1 MKKIVKG
8 NDFTLRIPVSRMFN
22 GVAEPFPLPG
32 CTDIVVN
39 VVSSY
44 RRISLPYAIDVSD
57 DHIINARVEGDAIP
71 RGIYALEVKGK
82 FLGNDWRS
90 NEYEQFSIV
99 DNNASGD
106 TAFTPQEGEDS
117 VLMNTA
123 LIILAP
129 DVALGGLIADAEKA
143 IAKVDEKL
151 TEVDST
157 VGEAVRKADAATE
170 QATTAAATAAKSAND
185 AATAANTAKT
195 NAETATKKA
204 TDAAGAATT
213 ATANANTATQK
224 ANDAAT
230 ASEKVNATIT
240 AENVLEVTDRT
251 GAKKTLALADQT
263 ATAEKLAALEK
274 TDEQQNNRLGK
285 LEQAVT
291 DLGGTS
297 DAYYYA
303 SQDTSQ
309 PSPDLVNPQTNASIQ
324 LLQDMY
330 RPFLVDHTEAKA
342 GVEVMPAD
350 ELKRNNWLRYAN
362 GKFAP
367 AVGITEEMRA
377 ECDVE
382 LYLDAEHTEKYC
394 DAGKFDAER
403 FYNQYGMTQKLY
415 DAQGKAVRILRP
427 WETTSKD
434 YSIMVGDPS
443 GTYLLDGYSTKE
455 GEQDIMYKGISKS
468 YREVAGCKPRYLA
481 PTLLAPCHATSVT
494 GSDGKVRFRSFPF
507 LYNAGDDNT
516 KGGFNADFG
525 VKMFYDNGCYP
536 RVNDVSQ
543 ITSMQYARNNNA
555 DQTKSYP
562 FAEAGF
568 HAYNTFIIAHELLY
582 GTNYIDNPDTLFSFG
597 VSDMNN
603 CTNNATWEKYG
614 GIRVKAG
621 NDGEWSYKTWSHI
634 PSFMYK
640 DATGTKVNANFS
652 VIFNYD
658 FPKWRE
664 MEAQLVLSFATELG
678 VQENTEFDVYGQKYR
693 YITPSKAKGLTDGY
707 MNAIVYKVVP
717 AEWQGYDANGNAVT
731 WKMEANLP
739 QGIIDGLTTSGDIFC
754 YAGGGYEQVA
764 IYHSPTSAGKAGAE
778 ERIIYIETDQR
789 KWHSETVD
797 RKNDNVMFDFESQYE
812 KVEHVDNV
820 LSRWLKQR
828 VPHTPLCKMNG
839 GYYHTFVSG
848 FNANE
853 NSFSANE
860 GQHVRLGI
868 RICGI
873 PVWQQSGSRCLN
885 ARVPVKTLGKNNGGS
900 AQCLFKKRG

>member
-1 MKKIVKG
+1 M
-8 NDFTLRIPVSRMFN
+8 
-22 GVAEPFPLPG
+22 AE
-32 CTDIVVN
+32 TI
-39 VVSSY
+39 
-44 RRISLPYAIDVSD
+44 IS
-57 DHIINARVEGDAIP
+57 
-71 RGIYALEVKGK
+71 
-82 FLGNDWRS
+82 
-90 NEYEQFSIV
+90 
-99 DNNASGD
+99 NNAEEVQVKIIPEKAGTAYDATKAYRLLDYIVIDNTEMYICTNVDETTNTCVGKPLTD
-106 TAFTPQEGEDS
+106 TNYWDKCIS
-117 VLMNTA
+117 M
-123 LIILAP
+123 
-129 DVALGGLIADAEKA
+129 ADIKAAAEK
-143 IAKVDEKL
+143 
-151 TEVDST
+151 
-157 VGEAVRKADAATE
+157 
-170 QATTAAATAAKSAND
+170 ATTAATTAAKSAIA
-185 AATAANTAKT
+185 AATATNTAKT
-195 NAETATKKA
+195 NADAATKKA
-204 TDAAGAATT
+204 TDAAGAATI
-213 ATANANTATQK
+213 ATTNANTATQK

-263 ATAEKLAALEK
+263 ATAEKFAALEK
-274 TDEQQNNRLGK
+274 TDEQQNTRLGK
-285 LEQAVT
+285 LEQAVA

-330 RPFLVDHTEAKA
+330 RPFLVDHTEAKE

-403 FYNQYGMTQKLY
+403 FYNQYGMAQKLY
-415 DAQGKAVRILRP
+415 DASGNAVRILRP

-507 LYNAGDDNT
+507 LYNAGDNNT

-555 DQTKSYP
+555 DQTKPYP
-562 FAEAGF
+562 FAEAGH
-568 HAYNTFIIAHELLY
+568 HAYTTFLIAHELLY
-582 GTNYIDNPDTLFSFG
+582 GTNYINNPDMLFSTG
-597 VSDMNN
+597 SSSVDWIAENDEN
-603 CTNNATWEKYG
+603 GWRKYG
-614 GIRVKAG
+614 GIRINAG
-621 NDGEWSYKTWSHI
+621 TDGQWRHLQWSAT
-634 PSFMYK
+634 PTFMCK
-640 DATGTKVNANFS
+640 DANGTKINTSMTAFVNKE
-652 VIFNYD
+652 

-664 MEAQLVLSFATELG
+664 MEAQLVLSFAAELG
-678 VQENTEFDVYGQKYR
+678 VRENTEFEVYGQKYR

-717 AEWQGYDANGNAVT
+717 AEWQGYDTNGNAVT
-731 WKMEANLP
+731 WKMEANLR
-739 QGIIDGLTTSGDIFC
+739 QGIIDGLTTSGDVFHFR
-754 YAGGGYEQVA
+754 GGGYEQVA
-764 IYHSPTSAGKAGAE
+764 TNHYTSLSGQKGGNDVDL
-778 ERIIYIETDQR
+778 YIETDQR
-789 KWHSETVD
+789 KWHSEQVI
-797 RKNDNVMFDFESQYE
+797 KKANLGVFDFENNYE
-812 KVEHVDNV
+812 KIAHVTNV
-820 LSRWLKQR
+820 TIGWMKQR
-828 VPHTPLCKMNG
+828 LPFTSFYKTTG
-839 GYYHTFVSG
+839 GARNTFVTG
-848 FNANE
+848 FNDFSNWY
-853 NSFSANE
+853 SFQVDE
-860 GQHVRLGI
+860 RVRLPVRLG
-868 RICGI
+868 GTSF
-873 PVWQQSGSRCLN
+873 WGYTASRSIS
-885 ARVPVKTLGKNNGGS
+885 ADTSVSSISRYFGGS
-900 AQCLFKKRG
+900 AQCLFTKRS

>member
-1 MKKIVKG
+1 MAKTQTRVKVIFTKVGTAYDATKTYRLLDYIVL
-8 NDFTLRIPVSRMFN
+8 NDVTVY
-22 GVAEPFPLPG
+22 V
-32 CTDIVVN
+32 C
-39 VVSSY
+39 
-44 RRISLPYAIDVSD
+44 
-57 DHIINARVEGDAIP
+57 
-71 RGIYALEVKGK
+71 K
-82 FLGNDWRS
+82 
-90 NEYEQFSIV
+90 
-99 DNNASGD
+99 
-106 TAFTPQEGEDS
+106 
-117 VLMNTA
+117 
-123 LIILAP
+123 
-129 DVALGGLIADAEKA
+129 
-143 IAKVDEKL
+143 KVDKTTMTCVGHPL
-151 TEVDST
+151 TDTDYWDKFIDMAEF
-157 VGEAVRKADAATE
+157 KAAAE
-170 QATTAAATAAKSAND
+170 QATTAANTAAKSAND
-185 AATAANTAKT
+185 AATAATTAKT
-195 NAETATKKA
+195 NADAATKKA

-213 ATANANTATQK
+213 ATTNANTATQK

-230 ASEKVNATIT
+230 ASERVNATIT

-251 GAKKTLALADQT
+251 GTKKTLALADQT
-263 ATAEKLAALEK
+263 TTVEKLAALEK
-274 TDEQQNNRLGK
+274 TDEQQNTRLGK
-285 LEQAVT
+285 LEQSVA

-330 RPFLVDHTEAKA
+330 RPFLVDHTEAKE

-403 FYNQYGMTQKLY
+403 FYNQYGMAQKLY
-415 DAQGKAVRILRP
+415 DASGNAVRILRP

-443 GTYLLDGYSTKE
+443 GTYLIDGYSTKE

-507 LYNAGDDNT
+507 LYNAGDNNT

-543 ITSMQYARNNNA
+543 VTSMQYARNNNA
-555 DQTKSYP
+555 DKTKPYP
-562 FAEAGF
+562 FAEAGH

-582 GTNYIDNPDTLFSFG
+582 GTNYINNPDTLFSTGTSG
-597 VSDMNN
+597 VDGFAENDE
-603 CTNNATWEKYG
+603 AGWRKYG

-621 NDGEWSYKTWSHI
+621 NDGQWRNLLWQSNPT
-634 PSFMYK
+634 FMCK
-640 DATGTKVNANFS
+640 DANGTKINANMTVF
-652 VIFNYD
+652 VNND

-664 MEAQLVLSFATELG
+664 MEAQLVLSFASELG
-678 VQENTEFDVYGQKYR
+678 IQENTEFEVYGQKYR
-693 YITPSKAKGLTDGY
+693 YITPSKAKGLADGY

-717 AEWQGYDANGNAVT
+717 AEWQGYDTNGNAVT
-731 WKMEANLP
+731 WKMEANLR
-739 QGIIDGLTTSGDIFC
+739 QGIIDGLTTSGDI
-754 YAGGGYEQVA
+754 YHYRGGGYEQVA
-764 IYHSPTSAGKAGAE
+764 TNHFTSNTGQTGQNDMDL
-778 ERIIYIETDQR
+778 YIETDQR

-797 RKNDNVMFDFESQYE
+797 NKLNLGVFDFEGQYE
-812 KVEHVDNV
+812 KVGHLTNV
-820 LSRWLKQR
+820 VRGWLKKR
-828 VPHTPLCKMNG
+828 VPHTPFYKMMG
-839 GYYHTFVSG
+839 GQRNTYVSG
-848 FNANE
+848 FNSNE
-853 NSFSANE
+853 NWYSSTVNQRIRLA
-860 GQHVRLGI
+860 VRLG
-868 RICGI
+868 GYAN
-873 PVWQQSGSRCLN
+873 WGFAGSRYLN
-885 ARVPVKTLGKNNGGS
+885 AFASVRNTTRNFGGS
-900 AQCLFKKRG
+900 AQCLFSKRS

>member
-1 MKKIVKG
+1 MAKTQTRVKVIFTKVGTAYDATKAYRLHDYIV
-8 NDFTLRIPVSRMFN
+8 LN
-22 GVAEPFPLPG
+22 GVTVYSCKKVDKTTMTCVGHPLTDTDYWDKFIDMAEFK
-32 CTDIVVN
+32 
-39 VVSSY
+39 
-44 RRISLPYAIDVSD
+44 A
-57 DHIINARVEGDAIP
+57 A
-71 RGIYALEVKGK
+71 
-82 FLGNDWRS
+82 
-90 NEYEQFSIV
+90 
-99 DNNASGD
+99 
-106 TAFTPQEGEDS
+106 
-117 VLMNTA
+117 
-123 LIILAP
+123 
-129 DVALGGLIADAEKA
+129 AEK
-143 IAKVDEKL
+143 
-151 TEVDST
+151 
-157 VGEAVRKADAATE
+157 
-170 QATTAAATAAKSAND
+170 ATTAANTAAKSATD

-195 NAETATKKA
+195 NADAATKKA

-213 ATANANTATQK
+213 ATSNANTATQK

-251 GAKKTLALADQT
+251 GAKKTLALAEQA

-274 TDEQQNNRLGK
+274 ADEQHDNRLGK
-285 LEQAVT
+285 LEQAVA

-309 PSPDLVNPQTNASIQ
+309 ASPDLVNPQTNASIQ

-330 RPFLVDHTEAKA
+330 RPFLVDHTEAKE

-382 LYLDAEHTEKYC
+382 LYLDAEHTQKYC

-403 FYNQYGMTQKLY
+403 FYNQYGMAQKLY
-415 DAQGKAVRILRP
+415 NASGKAVRILRP

-443 GTYLLDGYSTKE
+443 GTYLVDGYSTKE

-468 YREVAGCKPRYLA
+468 YREVSGCKPRYLA

-494 GSDGKVRFRSFPF
+494 GSDGNIRFRSFPF

-525 VKMFYDNGCYP
+525 VKAFYDNGCYP

-543 ITSMQYARNNNA
+543 VTSMQYARNNNA
-555 DQTKSYP
+555 DKTKPYP

-568 HAYNTFIIAHELLY
+568 HAYNTFLIAHELLY
-582 GTNYIDNPDTLFSFG
+582 GTNYLNNPDTLFSTGTSG
-597 VSDMNN
+597 VDYFAANSEDG
-603 CTNNATWEKYG
+603 WKKYG

-621 NDGEWSYKTWSHI
+621 NDGEWSFLRWSSN
-634 PSFMYK
+634 PDFMCK
-640 DATGTKVNANFS
+640 DANGTKINTNMTVFVNS
-652 VIFNYD
+652 E

-664 MEAQLVLSFATELG
+664 MEAQLVLSFAAELG
-678 VQENTEFDVYGQKYR
+678 VQENTEFEVYGQKYR

-717 AEWQGYDANGNAVT
+717 AEWQGYDTSGNAVT
-731 WKMEANLP
+731 WKMEANLR
-739 QGIIDGLTTSGDIFC
+739 QGIIDGLTTSGDINH
-754 YAGGGYEQVA
+754 YRGGGYEQVA
-764 IYHSPTSAGKAGAE
+764 TNHHDSADGLTGKNE
-778 ERIIYIETDQR
+778 VDLYIETDQR

-797 RKNDNVMFDFESQYE
+797 KKLNLGAFDFESQYE
-812 KVEHVDNV
+812 KVAHVSNV
-820 LSRWLKQR
+820 VSGWIKQR
-828 VPHTPLCKMNG
+828 VPHTSFYKMMG
-839 GYYHTFVSG
+839 GQRNTYVSG

-853 NSFSANE
+853 NYYSSIDN
-860 GQHVRLGI
+860 QRVRLCF
-868 RICGI
+868 RIGGATS
-873 PVWQQSGSRCLN
+873 WDFAGSRYSNNSASLLVTG
-885 ARVPVKTLGKNNGGS
+885 RYNGGS
-900 AQCLFKKRG
+900 AQCLFTKRS

>member
-1 MKKIVKG
+1 MAKTQTRVKVIFTKVGTAYDATKTYRLLDYIVL
-8 NDFTLRIPVSRMFN
+8 NDVTVY
-22 GVAEPFPLPG
+22 V
-32 CTDIVVN
+32 C
-39 VVSSY
+39 
-44 RRISLPYAIDVSD
+44 
-57 DHIINARVEGDAIP
+57 
-71 RGIYALEVKGK
+71 K
-82 FLGNDWRS
+82 
-90 NEYEQFSIV
+90 
-99 DNNASGD
+99 
-106 TAFTPQEGEDS
+106 
-117 VLMNTA
+117 
-123 LIILAP
+123 
-129 DVALGGLIADAEKA
+129 
-143 IAKVDEKL
+143 KVDKTTMTCVGHPL
-151 TEVDST
+151 TDTDYWDKFIDMAEF
-157 VGEAVRKADAATE
+157 KAAAE
-170 QATTAAATAAKSAND
+170 QATTAANTAAKSAND
-185 AATAANTAKT
+185 AATAATIAKT
-195 NAETATKKA
+195 NADAATKKA
-204 TDAAGAATT
+204 TDAAASAAT
-213 ATANANTATQK
+213 ATTNANTATQK

-230 ASEKVNATIT
+230 ASERVNATIT

-251 GAKKTLALADQT
+251 GTKKTLALADQT
-263 ATAEKLAALEK
+263 TTVEKLAALEK
-274 TDEQQNNRLGK
+274 TDEQQNTRLGK
-285 LEQAVT
+285 LEQSVA

-330 RPFLVDHTEAKA
+330 RPFLVDHTEAKE

-403 FYNQYGMTQKLY
+403 FYNQYGMAQKLY
-415 DAQGKAVRILRP
+415 DASGNAVRILRP

-443 GTYLLDGYSTKE
+443 GTYLIDGYSTKE

-507 LYNAGDDNT
+507 LYNAGDNNT

-543 ITSMQYARNNNA
+543 VTSMQYARNNNA
-555 DQTKSYP
+555 DKTKPYP
-562 FAEAGF
+562 FAEAGH

-582 GTNYIDNPDTLFSFG
+582 GTNYINNPDTLFSTGTSG
-597 VSDMNN
+597 VDGFAENN
-603 CTNNATWEKYG
+603 EAGWRKYG

-621 NDGEWSYKTWSHI
+621 NDGQWRNLLWKSNPT
-634 PSFMYK
+634 FMCK
-640 DATGTKVNANFS
+640 DANGTKINVNMTVFVN
-652 VIFNYD
+652 NE

-664 MEAQLVLSFATELG
+664 MEAQLVLSFASELG
-678 VQENTEFDVYGQKYR
+678 IQENTEFEVYGQKYR
-693 YITPSKAKGLTDGY
+693 YITPSKAKGLADGY

-717 AEWQGYDANGNAVT
+717 AEWQGYDTNGNAVT
-731 WKMEANLP
+731 WKMEANLR
-739 QGIIDGLTTSGDIFC
+739 QGIIDGLTTSGDSNH
-754 YAGGGYEQVA
+754 YRGGGYEQVA
-764 IYHSPTSAGKAGAE
+764 TNHFTSTTGQTGQNDMDL
-778 ERIIYIETDQR
+778 YIETDQR

-797 RKNDNVMFDFESQYE
+797 NKLNLGVFDFEGQYE
-812 KVEHVDNV
+812 KVGHLTNV
-820 LSRWLKQR
+820 VRGWLKKR
-828 VPHTPLCKMNG
+828 VPHTPFYKMIG
-839 GYYHTFVSG
+839 GQRNTYVSG
-848 FNANE
+848 FNSNE
-853 NSFSANE
+853 NWYSSTVNQRIRLA
-860 GQHVRLGI
+860 VRLGGYA
-868 RICGI
+868 RGDFAC
-873 PVWQQSGSRCLN
+873 SRFLD
-885 ARVPVKTLGKNNGGS
+885 ASSSVGATYRASGGS
-900 AQCLFKKRG
+900 AQCLFSKRS

>member
-1 MKKIVKG
+1 MAKTQTRVKVIFTKVGTAYDATKTYRLLDYIVL
-8 NDFTLRIPVSRMFN
+8 NDVTVY
-22 GVAEPFPLPG
+22 V
-32 CTDIVVN
+32 C
-39 VVSSY
+39 
-44 RRISLPYAIDVSD
+44 
-57 DHIINARVEGDAIP
+57 
-71 RGIYALEVKGK
+71 K
-82 FLGNDWRS
+82 
-90 NEYEQFSIV
+90 
-99 DNNASGD
+99 
-106 TAFTPQEGEDS
+106 
-117 VLMNTA
+117 
-123 LIILAP
+123 
-129 DVALGGLIADAEKA
+129 
-143 IAKVDEKL
+143 KVDKTTMTCVGHPL
-151 TEVDST
+151 TDTDYWDKFIDMAEF
-157 VGEAVRKADAATE
+157 KAAAE
-170 QATTAAATAAKSAND
+170 QATTAATTAAKSAND

-195 NAETATKKA
+195 NADAATKKA
-204 TDAAGAATT
+204 TDAAASAAT
-213 ATANANTATQK
+213 ATTNANTATQK

-230 ASEKVNATIT
+230 ASERVNATIT

-263 ATAEKLAALEK
+263 TTVEKLAALEK
-274 TDEQQNNRLGK
+274 TDEQQNTRLGK
-285 LEQAVT
+285 LEQSVA

-330 RPFLVDHTEAKA
+330 RPFIVDHTEAKE

-403 FYNQYGMTQKLY
+403 FYNQYGMAQKLY
-415 DAQGKAVRILRP
+415 DASGNAVRILRP

-443 GTYLLDGYSTKE
+443 GTYLIDGYSTKE

-468 YREVAGCKPRYLA
+468 YRDVAGCKPRYLA

-507 LYNAGDDNT
+507 LYNAGDNNT

-536 RVNDVSQ
+536 RVNDVNQ

-555 DQTKSYP
+555 DKTKPYP
-562 FAEAGF
+562 FAEAGH

-582 GTNYIDNPDTLFSFG
+582 GTNYINNPDTLFSTGTSG
-597 VSDMNN
+597 VDGFAENDE
-603 CTNNATWEKYG
+603 AGWRKYG

-621 NDGEWSYKTWSHI
+621 NDGQWRNLLWQSNPT
-634 PSFMYK
+634 FMCK
-640 DATGTKVNANFS
+640 DANGTKINASMTVFVNN
-652 VIFNYD
+652 D

-664 MEAQLVLSFATELG
+664 MEAQLVLSFASELG
-678 VQENTEFDVYGQKYR
+678 IQENTEFEVYGQKYR
-693 YITPSKAKGLTDGY
+693 YITPSKAKGLADGY

-717 AEWQGYDANGNAVT
+717 AEWQGYDTNGNAVT
-731 WKMEANLP
+731 WKMEANLR
-739 QGIIDGLTTSGDIFC
+739 QGIIDGLTTSGDIQH
-754 YAGGGYEQVA
+754 YRGGGYEQVA
-764 IYHSPTSAGKAGAE
+764 TNHFTSTTGQTGQNDMDL
-778 ERIIYIETDQR
+778 YIETDQR

-797 RKNDNVMFDFESQYE
+797 NKLNLGVFDFEGQYE
-812 KVEHVDNV
+812 KVGHLTNV
-820 LSRWLKQR
+820 VRGWLKKR
-828 VPHTPLCKMNG
+828 VPHTPFYKMMG
-839 GYYHTFVSG
+839 GQRNTYVSG
-848 FNANE
+848 YNSNE
-853 NSFSANE
+853 NWYSSTVNQRIRLA
-860 GQHVRLGI
+860 VRLGG
-868 RICGI
+868 CASWGNA
-873 PVWQQSGSRCLN
+873 GSRILYAATSVGLPHRN
-885 ARVPVKTLGKNNGGS
+885 DGGS
-900 AQCLFKKRG
+900 AQCLFSKRS

>member
-1 MKKIVKG
+1 MAKTQTRVKVIFTKVGTAYDATKTYRLLDYIVL
-8 NDFTLRIPVSRMFN
+8 NDVTVY
-22 GVAEPFPLPG
+22 V
-32 CTDIVVN
+32 C
-39 VVSSY
+39 
-44 RRISLPYAIDVSD
+44 
-57 DHIINARVEGDAIP
+57 
-71 RGIYALEVKGK
+71 K
-82 FLGNDWRS
+82 
-90 NEYEQFSIV
+90 
-99 DNNASGD
+99 
-106 TAFTPQEGEDS
+106 
-117 VLMNTA
+117 
-123 LIILAP
+123 
-129 DVALGGLIADAEKA
+129 
-143 IAKVDEKL
+143 KVDKTTMTCVGHPL
-151 TEVDST
+151 TDTDYWDKFIDMAEF
-157 VGEAVRKADAATE
+157 KAAAE
-170 QATTAAATAAKSAND
+170 QATTAANTAAKSAND

-195 NAETATKKA
+195 NADAATKKA
-204 TDAAGAATT
+204 TDAAASAAT
-213 ATANANTATQK
+213 ATTNANTATQK

-230 ASEKVNATIT
+230 ASERVNATIT

-251 GAKKTLALADQT
+251 GTKKTLALADQT
-263 ATAEKLAALEK
+263 TTVEKLAALEK
-274 TDEQQNNRLGK
+274 TDEQQNTRLGK
-285 LEQAVT
+285 LEQSVA

-330 RPFLVDHTEAKA
+330 RPFIVDHTEAKE

-403 FYNQYGMTQKLY
+403 FYNQYGMAQKLY
-415 DAQGKAVRILRP
+415 DASGNAVRILRP

-443 GTYLLDGYSTKE
+443 GTYLIDGYSTKE

-468 YREVAGCKPRYLA
+468 YRDVAGCKPRYLA

-507 LYNAGDDNT
+507 LYNAGDNNT

-543 ITSMQYARNNNA
+543 VTSMQYARNNNA
-555 DQTKSYP
+555 DKTKPYP
-562 FAEAGF
+562 FAEAGH

-582 GTNYIDNPDTLFSFG
+582 GTNYINNPDTLFSTGTSG
-597 VSDMNN
+597 VDWFAENDE
-603 CTNNATWEKYG
+603 AGWRKYG

-621 NDGEWSYKTWSHI
+621 NDGQWRNLLWQSNPT
-634 PSFMYK
+634 FMCK
-640 DATGTKVNANFS
+640 DANGTKINANMTVF
-652 VIFNYD
+652 VNNE

-664 MEAQLVLSFATELG
+664 MEAQLVLSFASELG
-678 VQENTEFDVYGQKYR
+678 IQENTEFEVYGQKYR
-693 YITPSKAKGLTDGY
+693 YITPSKAKGLADGY

-717 AEWQGYDANGNAVT
+717 AEWQGYDTNGNAVT
-731 WKMEANLP
+731 WKMEANLR
-739 QGIIDGLTTSGDIFC
+739 QGIIDGLTTSGDI
-754 YAGGGYEQVA
+754 YHYRGGGYEQVA
-764 IYHSPTSAGKAGAE
+764 TNHFTSTTGQTGQNDMDL
-778 ERIIYIETDQR
+778 YIETDQR

-797 RKNDNVMFDFESQYE
+797 NKLNLGVFDFEGQYE
-812 KVEHVDNV
+812 KVGHLTNV
-820 LSRWLKQR
+820 VSGWLKKR
-828 VPHTPLCKMNG
+828 VPHTPFYKMMG
-839 GYYHTFVSG
+839 GQRNTYVSG

-853 NSFSANE
+853 NWYSSTVNQRIRLA
-860 GQHVRLGI
+860 VRLG
-868 RICGI
+868 GSAA
-873 PVWQQSGSRCLN
+873 WADAGSRSLYAHN
-885 ARVPVKTLGKNNGGS
+885 SVRSTARIAGGS
-900 AQCLFKKRG
+900 AQCLFSKRS

>member
-1 MKKIVKG
+1 MVETI
-8 NDFTLRIPVSRMFN
+8 
-22 GVAEPFPLPG
+22 
-32 CTDIVVN
+32 
-39 VVSSY
+39 
-44 RRISLPYAIDVSD
+44 IS
-57 DHIINARVEGDAIP
+57 
-71 RGIYALEVKGK
+71 
-82 FLGNDWRS
+82 
-90 NEYEQFSIV
+90 
-99 DNNASGD
+99 NNAEEVQVKIIPEKAGTAYDANKAYRLLDYIVIDNTEMYICTNVDEATNTCVGKPLTD
-106 TAFTPQEGEDS
+106 TNYWDKCIS
-117 VLMNTA
+117 M
-123 LIILAP
+123 
-129 DVALGGLIADAEKA
+129 ADIKAAAEKA
-143 IAKVDEKL
+143 ATAATTAAKNA
-151 TEVDST
+151 T
-157 VGEAVRKADAATE
+157 DAA
-170 QATTAAATAAKSAND
+170 TAAATA
-185 AATAANTAKT
+185 KT
-195 NAETATKKA
+195 NADAATKKA

-213 ATANANTATQK
+213 ATTNANTATQK

-285 LEQAVT
+285 LEQAVA

-415 DAQGKAVRILRP
+415 NASGKAVRILRP

-494 GSDGKVRFRSFPF
+494 GSDGKIRFRSFPF

-516 KGGFNADFG
+516 KGGFNPDFG
-525 VKMFYDNGCYP
+525 VKAFYDNGCYP

-555 DQTKSYP
+555 DKTKPYP

-568 HAYNTFIIAHELLY
+568 HAYNTFLIAHELLY
-582 GTNYIDNPDTLFSFG
+582 GTNYINNPDTLFSTG
-597 VSDMNN
+597 TSDTEK
-603 CTNNATWEKYG
+603 CTDNETWKKYG

-621 NDGEWSYKTWSHI
+621 NDGEWSYYKWSNVA
-634 PSFMYK
+634 SFMYK
-640 DATGTKVNANFS
+640 DANRTKVNANFS
-652 VIFNYD
+652 VIFNNE

-664 MEAQLVLSFATELG
+664 MEAQLVLSFAAELG
-678 VQENTEFDVYGQKYR
+678 IQENTEFEVYGQKYR
-693 YITPSKAKGLTDGY
+693 YITPSKARGLADGY

-717 AEWQGYDANGNAVT
+717 GEWQGYDTNGNAVT
-731 WKMEANLP
+731 WKMEANLR
-739 QGIIDGLTTSGDIFC
+739 QGIIDGLTTSGDIYYFI
-754 YAGGGYEQVA
+754 GGGYEQIA
-764 IYHSPTSAGKAGAE
+764 IYHLPTSAGKAGAE
-778 ERIIYIETDQR
+778 ERILYIETDQR

-797 RKNDNVMFDFESQYE
+797 NKANLGVFDFESQYE
-812 KVEHVDNV
+812 KVAHVDDA
-820 LSRWLKQR
+820 LSGWLKQR
-828 VPHTPLCKMNG
+828 VPHTPFYKTIG
-839 GYYHTFVSG
+839 GNINTFVCG
-848 FNANE
+848 NNFNE
-853 NSFSANE
+853 NYYGSKD

-868 RICGI
+868 KTCGI
-873 PVWQQSGSRCLN
+873 SIWYRANSRIMN
-885 ARVPVKTLGKNNGGS
+885 ARSLATNQGKNNGGS
-900 AQCLFKKRG
+900 AQCLFTKRG

>member
-1 MKKIVKG
+1 MAKTQTRVKVIFTKVGTAYDATKTYRLLDYIVL
-8 NDFTLRIPVSRMFN
+8 NDVTVY
-22 GVAEPFPLPG
+22 V
-32 CTDIVVN
+32 C
-39 VVSSY
+39 
-44 RRISLPYAIDVSD
+44 
-57 DHIINARVEGDAIP
+57 
-71 RGIYALEVKGK
+71 K
-82 FLGNDWRS
+82 
-90 NEYEQFSIV
+90 
-99 DNNASGD
+99 
-106 TAFTPQEGEDS
+106 
-117 VLMNTA
+117 
-123 LIILAP
+123 
-129 DVALGGLIADAEKA
+129 
-143 IAKVDEKL
+143 KVDKTTMTCVGHPL
-151 TEVDST
+151 TDTDYWDKFIDMAEF
-157 VGEAVRKADAATE
+157 KAAAE
-170 QATTAAATAAKSAND
+170 QATTAATTAAKSAND

-195 NAETATKKA
+195 NADAATKKA
-204 TDAAGAATT
+204 TDAAASASTATT
-213 ATANANTATQK
+213 NANTATQN

-230 ASEKVNATIT
+230 ASERVNATIT

-251 GAKKTLALADQT
+251 GTKKTLALADQT
-263 ATAEKLAALEK
+263 TTVEKLAALEK
-274 TDEQQNNRLGK
+274 TDEQQNTRLGK
-285 LEQAVT
+285 LEQSVA

-330 RPFLVDHTEAKA
+330 RPFIVDHTEAKE

-403 FYNQYGMTQKLY
+403 FYNQYGMAQKLY
-415 DAQGKAVRILRP
+415 DASGNAVRILRP

-443 GTYLLDGYSTKE
+443 GTYLIDGYSTKE

-507 LYNAGDDNT
+507 LYNAGDNNT

-543 ITSMQYARNNNA
+543 VTSMQYARNNNA
-555 DQTKSYP
+555 DKTKPYP
-562 FAEAGF
+562 FAEAGH

-582 GTNYIDNPDTLFSFG
+582 GTNYINNPDTLFSTGTSG
-597 VSDMNN
+597 VDGFAENDE
-603 CTNNATWEKYG
+603 AGWRKYG

-621 NDGEWSYKTWSHI
+621 NDGQWRNLLWQSNPT
-634 PSFMYK
+634 FMCK
-640 DATGTKVNANFS
+640 DANGTKINANMTVF
-652 VIFNYD
+652 VNNE

-664 MEAQLVLSFATELG
+664 MEAQLVLSFASELG
-678 VQENTEFDVYGQKYR
+678 IQENTEFEVYGQKYR
-693 YITPSKAKGLTDGY
+693 YITPSKAKGLADGY

-717 AEWQGYDANGNAVT
+717 AEWQGYDTNGNAVT
-731 WKMEANLP
+731 WKIEANLR
-739 QGIIDGLTTSGDIFC
+739 QGIIDGLTTSGDIQH
-754 YAGGGYEQVA
+754 YRGGGYEQVA
-764 IYHSPTSAGKAGAE
+764 TNHFTSTTGQTGQNDMDL
-778 ERIIYIETDQR
+778 YIETDQR

-797 RKNDNVMFDFESQYE
+797 NKLNLGVFDFEGQYE
-812 KVEHVDNV
+812 KVGHLTNV
-820 LSRWLKQR
+820 VSGWLKKR
-828 VPHTPLCKMNG
+828 VPHTPFYKMMG
-839 GYYHTFVSG
+839 GQRNTYVSG
-848 FNANE
+848 FNSNE
-853 NSFSANE
+853 NWYSSTVNQRIRLA
-860 GQHVRLGI
+860 VRLGGSAAWD
-868 RICGI
+868 RA
-873 PVWQQSGSRCLN
+873 GSRFLF
-885 ARVPVKTLGKNNGGS
+885 AIASVGLTYRFLGGS
-900 AQCLFKKRG
+900 AQCLFSKRS

>member
-1 MKKIVKG
+1 MAKTQTRVKVIFTKVGTAYDATKTYRLLDYIVL
-8 NDFTLRIPVSRMFN
+8 NDVTVY
-22 GVAEPFPLPG
+22 V
-32 CTDIVVN
+32 C
-39 VVSSY
+39 
-44 RRISLPYAIDVSD
+44 
-57 DHIINARVEGDAIP
+57 
-71 RGIYALEVKGK
+71 K
-82 FLGNDWRS
+82 
-90 NEYEQFSIV
+90 
-99 DNNASGD
+99 
-106 TAFTPQEGEDS
+106 
-117 VLMNTA
+117 
-123 LIILAP
+123 
-129 DVALGGLIADAEKA
+129 
-143 IAKVDEKL
+143 KVDKTTMTCVGHPL
-151 TEVDST
+151 TDTDYWDKFIDMAEF
-157 VGEAVRKADAATE
+157 KAAAE
-170 QATTAAATAAKSAND
+170 QATTAANTAAKSAND

-195 NAETATKKA
+195 NADAATKKA
-204 TDAAGAATT
+204 TDAAASAAT
-213 ATANANTATQK
+213 ATTNANTATQK

-230 ASEKVNATIT
+230 ASERVNATIT

-251 GAKKTLALADQT
+251 GTKKTLALADQT
-263 ATAEKLAALEK
+263 TTVEKLAALEK
-274 TDEQQNNRLGK
+274 TDEQQNTRLGK
-285 LEQAVT
+285 LEQSVA

-330 RPFLVDHTEAKA
+330 RPFIVDHTEAKE

-415 DAQGKAVRILRP
+415 DASGNAVRILRP

-443 GTYLLDGYSTKE
+443 GTYLIDGYSTKE

-468 YREVAGCKPRYLA
+468 YRDVAGCKPRYLA

-507 LYNAGDDNT
+507 LYNAGDNNT

-543 ITSMQYARNNNA
+543 VTSMQYARNNNA
-555 DQTKSYP
+555 DKTKPYP
-562 FAEAGF
+562 FAEAGH

-582 GTNYIDNPDTLFSFG
+582 GTNYINNPDTLFSTGTSG
-597 VSDMNN
+597 VDWFAENDE
-603 CTNNATWEKYG
+603 AGWRKYG

-621 NDGEWSYKTWSHI
+621 NDGQWRNLLWQSNPT
-634 PSFMYK
+634 FMCK
-640 DATGTKVNANFS
+640 DANGTKINANMTVF
-652 VIFNYD
+652 VNND

-664 MEAQLVLSFATELG
+664 MEAQLVLSFASELG
-678 VQENTEFDVYGQKYR
+678 IQENTEFEVYGQKYR
-693 YITPSKAKGLTDGY
+693 YITPSKAKGLADGY

-717 AEWQGYDANGNAVT
+717 AEWQGYDTNGNAVT
-731 WKMEANLP
+731 WKMEANLR
-739 QGIIDGLTTSGDIFC
+739 QGIIDGLTTSGDI
-754 YAGGGYEQVA
+754 YHYRGGGYEQVA
-764 IYHSPTSAGKAGAE
+764 TNHFTSNTGQTGQNDMDL
-778 ERIIYIETDQR
+778 YIETDQR

-797 RKNDNVMFDFESQYE
+797 NKLNLGVFDFEGQYE
-812 KVEHVDNV
+812 KVGHLTNV
-820 LSRWLKQR
+820 VAGWLKKR
-828 VPHTPLCKMNG
+828 VPHTSFYKMMG
-839 GYYHTFVSG
+839 GQHNTYVSG
-848 FNANE
+848 YNANE
-853 NSFSANE
+853 NWYSSTVNQRIRLA
-860 GQHVRLGI
+860 VRLG
-868 RICGI
+868 GYAW
-873 PVWQQSGSRCLN
+873 VYAGSRSLF
-885 ARVPVKTLGKNNGGS
+885 ANNSVRAASRYDGGS
-900 AQCLFKKRG
+900 AQCLFSKRS

>member
-1 MKKIVKG
+1 MAKTQTRVKVIFTKVGTAYDATKAYRLHDYIV
-8 NDFTLRIPVSRMFN
+8 LN
-22 GVAEPFPLPG
+22 GV
-32 CTDIVVN
+32 TV
-39 VVSSY
+39 
-44 RRISLPYAIDVSD
+44 YAC
-57 DHIINARVEGDAIP
+57 
-71 RGIYALEVKGK
+71 K
-82 FLGNDWRS
+82 
-90 NEYEQFSIV
+90 
-99 DNNASGD
+99 
-106 TAFTPQEGEDS
+106 
-117 VLMNTA
+117 
-123 LIILAP
+123 
-129 DVALGGLIADAEKA
+129 
-143 IAKVDEKL
+143 KVDKTTMTCVGRPL
-151 TEVDST
+151 TDTDYWDKFIDMAEF
-157 VGEAVRKADAATE
+157 KAAAE
-170 QATTAAATAAKSAND
+170 QATTAATTAAKSAND
-185 AATAANTAKT
+185 AASAATTAKA
-195 NAETATKKA
+195 NADAATKNA

-213 ATANANTATQK
+213 AAANANTATQK

-263 ATAEKLAALEK
+263 VTKEKLAALEK
-274 TDEQQNNRLGK
+274 TDEQQNTRIGK
-285 LEQAVT
+285 LEQAVA

-330 RPFLVDHTEAKA
+330 RPFLVDHTEAKE

-415 DAQGKAVRILRP
+415 DASGKAVRILRP

-443 GTYLLDGYSTKE
+443 GTYLIDGYSTKE

-468 YREVAGCKPRYLA
+468 YREVSGCKPRYLA

-494 GSDGKVRFRSFPF
+494 GSDGKIRFRSFPF
-507 LYNAGDDNT
+507 LYNAGDNNT

-536 RVNDVSQ
+536 RVNDVNQ

-555 DQTKSYP
+555 DQTKPYP
-562 FAEAGF
+562 FAEAGH

-582 GTNYIDNPDTLFSFG
+582 GTNYINNPDTIFSTGTSSVDGFAENDEAG
-597 VSDMNN
+597 
-603 CTNNATWEKYG
+603 WRKYG

-621 NDGEWSYKTWSHI
+621 NDGQWRHLQWSSKPT
-634 PSFMYK
+634 FMCK
-640 DATGTKVNANFS
+640 DANGTKINTYMTVFVNS
-652 VIFNYD
+652 EYQ
-658 FPKWRE
+658 KWRE
-664 MEAQLVLSFATELG
+664 MEAQLVLSFAAELG
-678 VQENTEFDVYGQKYR
+678 IQENTEFEVYGQKYR
-693 YITPSKAKGLTDGY
+693 YIIPSKAKGLADGY

-717 AEWQGYDANGNAVT
+717 AEWQGYDTNGNAVT
-731 WKMEANLP
+731 WKMEANLR
-739 QGIIDGLTTSGDIFC
+739 QGIIDGLTTSGDIFH
-754 YAGGGYEQVA
+754 YRGGGYEQVA
-764 IYHSPTSAGKAGAE
+764 TNHFTSSGGQTGQNDMDL
-778 ERIIYIETDQR
+778 YIETDQC

-797 RKNDNVMFDFESQYE
+797 KKLNLGVFDFEGQYE
-812 KVEHVDNV
+812 KVGHLTNV
-820 LSRWLKQR
+820 VSGWLKQR
-828 VPHTPLCKMNG
+828 VPHTSFYKMMG
-839 GYYHTFVSG
+839 GQRNTYVSG
-848 FNANE
+848 YNANE
-853 NSFSANE
+853 NYYSSKDN
-860 GQHVRLGI
+860 QRVRLSVRLG
-868 RICGI
+868 GDAY
-873 PVWQQSGSRCLN
+873 WAYAGSRSLD
-885 ARVPVKTLGKNNGGS
+885 APFSVRSSYRYSGGS
-900 AQCLFKKRG
+900 AQCLFTKRS

>member
-1 MKKIVKG
+1 M
-8 NDFTLRIPVSRMFN
+8 
-22 GVAEPFPLPG
+22 AE
-32 CTDIVVN
+32 TI
-39 VVSSY
+39 
-44 RRISLPYAIDVSD
+44 IS
-57 DHIINARVEGDAIP
+57 
-71 RGIYALEVKGK
+71 
-82 FLGNDWRS
+82 
-90 NEYEQFSIV
+90 
-99 DNNASGD
+99 NNAEEVRLKIIPEKAGTAYDANKAYRLLDYIVIDNTEMYICTNVDEVTNTCVGKPLTD
-106 TAFTPQEGEDS
+106 TNYWDKCIS
-117 VLMNTA
+117 M
-123 LIILAP
+123 
-129 DVALGGLIADAEKA
+129 ADIKAAAEK
-143 IAKVDEKL
+143 
-151 TEVDST
+151 
-157 VGEAVRKADAATE
+157 
-170 QATTAAATAAKSAND
+170 ATTAATMAAKSATD
-185 AATAANTAKT
+185 AASAATTAKT
-195 NAETATKKA
+195 NAEAATKKA

-213 ATANANTATQK
+213 ATTNANTATQK

-251 GAKKTLALADQT
+251 GAKKTLALAEQT

-274 TDEQQNNRLGK
+274 ADEQHDNRLGK
-285 LEQAVT
+285 LEQAVA

-309 PSPDLVNPQTNASIQ
+309 ASPDLVNPQTNASIQ

-330 RPFLVDHTEAKA
+330 RPFLVDHTEAKE

-382 LYLDAEHTEKYC
+382 LYLDAEHTQKYC

-403 FYNQYGMTQKLY
+403 FYNQYGMAQKLY
-415 DAQGKAVRILRP
+415 DASGKAVRILRP

-443 GTYLLDGYSTKE
+443 GTYLVDGYSTKE

-468 YREVAGCKPRYLA
+468 YREVSGCKPRYLA

-494 GSDGKVRFRSFPF
+494 GSDGKIRFRSFPF
-507 LYNAGDDNT
+507 LYNAGDNNT
-516 KGGFNADFG
+516 KGGFNPDFG
-525 VKMFYDNGCYP
+525 VKAFYDNGCYP
-536 RVNDVSQ
+536 RVNDVNQ

-555 DQTKSYP
+555 DQTKPYP

-582 GTNYIDNPDTLFSFG
+582 GTNYINNPDTLFSTG
-597 VSDMNN
+597 TSDLDS
-603 CTNNATWEKYG
+603 CTNNETWKKYG

-621 NDGEWSYKTWSHI
+621 NDGVWSYYKWATN

-640 DATGTKVNANFS
+640 DANGTKVNVYFS
-652 VIFNYD
+652 LIFNND

-664 MEAQLVLSFATELG
+664 MEAQLVLSFAAELG
-678 VQENTEFDVYGQKYR
+678 IQENTEFEVYGQKYR

-731 WKMEANLP
+731 WKMEANLR
-739 QGIIDGLTTSGDIFC
+739 QGIIDGLTTSGDIFS
-754 YAGGGYEQVA
+754 YTGGGYEQIA
-764 IYHSPTSAGKAGAE
+764 IYHLPTSAGKAASE
-778 ERIIYIETDQR
+778 ERILYIETDQR
-789 KWHSETVD
+789 KWHSEAVD
-797 RKNDNVMFDFESQYE
+797 RKDRHGMFDFESQYE
-812 KVEHVDNV
+812 KVGHVDNA
-820 LSRWLKQR
+820 LTGWLKQR
-828 VPHTPLCKMNG
+828 VPHTPFCKMNG
-839 GYYHTFVSG
+839 GNFNTFVSG

-853 NSFSANE
+853 NSYSATE

-873 PVWQQSGSRCLN
+873 PVWNQSSSRFLN
-885 ARVPVKTLGKNNGGS
+885 ARIPVNTSGKSNGGS
-900 AQCLFKKRG
+900 AQCLFTKRS

>member
-1 MKKIVKG
+1 MAKTQTRVKVIFTKVGTAYDATKTYRLLDYIVL
-8 NDFTLRIPVSRMFN
+8 NDVTVY
-22 GVAEPFPLPG
+22 V
-32 CTDIVVN
+32 C
-39 VVSSY
+39 
-44 RRISLPYAIDVSD
+44 
-57 DHIINARVEGDAIP
+57 
-71 RGIYALEVKGK
+71 K
-82 FLGNDWRS
+82 
-90 NEYEQFSIV
+90 
-99 DNNASGD
+99 
-106 TAFTPQEGEDS
+106 
-117 VLMNTA
+117 
-123 LIILAP
+123 
-129 DVALGGLIADAEKA
+129 
-143 IAKVDEKL
+143 KVDKTTMTCVGHPL
-151 TEVDST
+151 TDTDYWDKFIDMAEF
-157 VGEAVRKADAATE
+157 KAAAE
-170 QATTAAATAAKSAND
+170 QATTAATTAAKSAND

-195 NAETATKKA
+195 NADAATKKA
-204 TDAAGAATT
+204 TDAAASAAT
-213 ATANANTATQK
+213 ATTNANTATQK

-230 ASEKVNATIT
+230 ASERVNATIT

-251 GAKKTLALADQT
+251 GTKKTLALADQT
-263 ATAEKLAALEK
+263 TTVEKLAALEK
-274 TDEQQNNRLGK
+274 TDEQQNTRLGK
-285 LEQAVT
+285 LEQSVA

-330 RPFLVDHTEAKA
+330 RPFIVDHTEAKE

-415 DAQGKAVRILRP
+415 DASGNAVRILRP

-443 GTYLLDGYSTKE
+443 GTYLIDGYSTKE

-468 YREVAGCKPRYLA
+468 YRDVAGCKPRYLA

-507 LYNAGDDNT
+507 LYNAGDNNT

-543 ITSMQYARNNNA
+543 VTSMQYARNNNA
-555 DQTKSYP
+555 DKTKPYP
-562 FAEAGF
+562 FAEAGH

-582 GTNYIDNPDTLFSFG
+582 GTNYINNPDTLFSTGTSG
-597 VSDMNN
+597 VDGFAENDE
-603 CTNNATWEKYG
+603 AGWRKYG

-621 NDGEWSYKTWSHI
+621 NDGQWRNLLWQSNPT
-634 PSFMYK
+634 FMCK
-640 DATGTKVNANFS
+640 DANGTKINASMTVFVNNE
-652 VIFNYD
+652 

-664 MEAQLVLSFATELG
+664 MEAQLVLSFASELG
-678 VQENTEFDVYGQKYR
+678 IQENTEFEVYGQKYR
-693 YITPSKAKGLTDGY
+693 YITPSKAKGLADGY

-717 AEWQGYDANGNAVT
+717 AEWQGYDTNGNAVT
-731 WKMEANLP
+731 WKMEANLR
-739 QGIIDGLTTSGDIFC
+739 QGIIDGLTTSGDIQH
-754 YAGGGYEQVA
+754 YRGGGYEQVA
-764 IYHSPTSAGKAGAE
+764 TNHFTSTTGQTGQNDMDL
-778 ERIIYIETDQR
+778 YIETDQR

-797 RKNDNVMFDFESQYE
+797 NKLNLGVFDFEGQYE
-812 KVEHVDNV
+812 KVGHLTNV
-820 LSRWLKQR
+820 VSGWLKKR
-828 VPHTPLCKMNG
+828 VPHTPFYKMMG
-839 GYYHTFVSG
+839 GQRNTYVSG
-848 FNANE
+848 FNSNE
-853 NSFSANE
+853 NWYSSTVN
-860 GQHVRLGI
+860 QRIRLSVRLGGYARWDI
-868 RICGI
+868 A
-873 PVWQQSGSRCLN
+873 GSRLLN
-885 ARVPVKTLGKNNGGS
+885 ANSSVWNTARNNGGS
-900 AQCLFKKRG
+900 AQCLFSKRS